1 MDWQIIIES
10 TGTWISSHGVQIFFI
25 IIVAAAVYIFV
36 KALLSR
42 GLTRYVDSRQRH
54 AGHPKEERVQRAKTL
69 SGVLVG
75 ALGAAV
81 FAIAAFMILAELTI
95 DIAPLIAS
103 AGVIGIALG
112 FGAQSVIKD
121 VLNGLFIL
129 LEDQFN
135 NGDVIKVANIAGLV
149 EDLNLRRTVLR
160 DLDGIVHIIPNGQ
173 ILTVSNYTHEWARV
187 NLNVPVAYSTDLD
200 KAIAVINRVG
210 RELFTDPAF
219 SPMIISAPQVLR
231 VDKFADSGI
240 EIKILGDVKPMN
252 QWPVAGELRRRLKQ
266 AFDDEGIEIPYPH
279 TKFMFDDA
287 QLSEFAR
294 LSRLAEVSV
303 LRQKDRET
311 PPPAPPPAPK
321 PPPHAPGLPPDSN
334 SAAADR

>member
-1 MDWQIIIES
+1 MIIDS
-10 TGTWISSHGVQIFFI
+10 ASAWISDHGIQIVFI
-25 IIVAAAVYIFV
+25 IVVAGIIYAFTKAVFG
-36 KALLSR
+36 R
-42 GLTRYVDSRQRH
+42 GLVRYVETRELH
-54 AGHPKEERVQRAKTL
+54 GGHTKEERIQRAKTL

-75 ALGAAV
+75 VWGVVV
-81 FAIAAFMILAELTI
+81 FAVAMFMVLAELNI

-112 FGAQSVIKD
+112 FGAQSIIKD

-135 NGDVIKVANIAGLV
+135 DGDVIKVAGVAGLV
-149 EDLNLRRTVLR
+149 EELNLRRTVLR

-187 NLNVPVAYSTDLD
+187 NLNVPVAYNTNLD
-200 KAIAVINRVG
+200 EAIAVINRVG
-210 RELFTDPAF
+210 RDLAADPDF

-240 EIKILGDVKPMN
+240 EIKILGDTRPM
-252 QWPVAGELRRRLKQ
+252 QHWVIAGELRRRLKK
-266 AFDDEGIEIPYPH
+266 AFDEAGIEIPYPH

-287 QLSEFAR
+287 QLSELAR
-294 LSRLAEVSV
+294 LSRLAEVSAA
-303 LRQKDRET
+303 RRT
-311 PPPAPPPAPK
+311 PPPPAKPCPPEK
-321 PPPHAPGLPPDSN
+321 PCPEPPEGG
-334 SAAADR
+334 